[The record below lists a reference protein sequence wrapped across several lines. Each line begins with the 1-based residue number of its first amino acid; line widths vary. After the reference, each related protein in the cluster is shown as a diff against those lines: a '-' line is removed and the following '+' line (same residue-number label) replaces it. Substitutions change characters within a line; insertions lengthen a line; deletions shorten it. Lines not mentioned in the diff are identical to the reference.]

1 MSKHTGQR
9 GFSIVSAIF
18 LVVILAAL
26 GAFMVSLSSTQHTAS
41 ALDVQGARAYQA
53 ARAGIEWAAWQ
64 GIKNAAAFGC
74 ATAGTSNDT
83 IGFPGDLASF
93 TTTVACSSG
102 TYDEGGNTVRVYSI
116 TSTARSGV
124 AGSIQYV
131 ERVLTATVSLCTAP
145 GGGAC

>member
-1 MSKHTGQR
+1 MSLYQR

-26 GAFMVSLSSTQHTAS
+26 GAFMVSLSSTQHTTS
-41 ALDVQGARAYQA
+41 ALDVKGARAYQA
-53 ARAGIEWAAWQ
+53 ARAGIEWAAYQ

-74 ATAGTSNDT
+74 ATAGPSNDT
-83 IGFPGDLASF
+83 ISFPGDLASF
-93 TTTVACSSG
+93 TTTVACASA
-102 TYDEGGNTVRVYSI
+102 THDEGGNTVRVYSI

-124 AGSIQYV
+124 VGSIHYV